1 MVQFLEV
8 ANSYPNGFVTET
20 GSKMYMKNRGE
31 EMDQKREAKK
41 MGVQKERKIDK

>member
-20 GSKMYMKNRGE
+20 RSKTNMKNRGE
-31 EMDQKREAKK
+31 EVDQKRW
-41 MGVQKERKIDK
+41 GKEDGSTEREENW